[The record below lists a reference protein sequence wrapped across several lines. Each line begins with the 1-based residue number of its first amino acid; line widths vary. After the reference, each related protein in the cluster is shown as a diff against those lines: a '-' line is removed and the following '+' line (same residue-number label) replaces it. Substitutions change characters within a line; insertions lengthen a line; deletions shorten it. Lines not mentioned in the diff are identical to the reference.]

1 MLMRTKGRIK
11 DQWREQRIFE
21 LRVAI
26 AGILILLLTGAL
38 IARLSWLQIS
48 RHDYFAELSQGN
60 RVRIEPV
67 PAPRGIVYDRAGVIL
82 AENRPAYQLELVREE
97 VPDLD
102 DTLKRLVRIGLI
114 AAEDL
119 EETRRLIRS
128 RRAFDSV
135 PIRLRLNEEDIAR
148 FAVRRFEFPGVDIKT
163 RLARFYPFDELAVH
177 ALGHVGAIS
186 EADVAKIDRAEYA
199 GTSTI
204 GKLGIESAYEKAL
217 HGRNGSREILVNARG
232 RSVQKIGNLAPQLRS
247 VPAVPGEDLLL
258 SIDLEVQKVAERTL
272 ANRRGAVV
280 AIDPDN
286 GDVITLVSHPGFDPN
301 AFARG
306 LTRPEFAAL
315 NTNPDK
321 PLLNRAL
328 RGMYPPGSTVKP
340 VMALAGLAYE
350 IIDPAKTRFCPGVF
364 YLPGSRH
371 AYREGRGGRHG
382 NMNLVD
388 SIAKSCDV
396 YFYAL
401 SQQLGV
407 NRIVE
412 YLKPF
417 GFGEPTGLDIG
428 GEKPGLLP
436 SPAWKQ
442 KAFSNPADRVWFP
455 GETVNFSIGQGYMLV
470 TPIQLAHVVSV
481 IASRGGVYKPRLV
494 TGLRDSLTGKVTTI
508 APVRSPDIKVASPE
522 QWSLIFEGM
531 LGATTRGTAAAIGSR
546 SPYPIAGKTGTA
558 QVFSVGQNEK
568 YNEKDVADRLRDH
581 AWFIAFA
588 PADKP
593 RIAIAVLVENGG
605 FGASSAA
612 PIARRVMDAYLLR
625 KFDDGPLAVAQPA
638 SAATTSPAPAAADGT
653 ASSGEPP
660 E

>member
-1 MLMRTKGRIK
+1 
-11 DQWREQRIFE
+11 
-21 LRVAI
+21 
-26 AGILILLLTGAL
+26 
-38 IARLSWLQIS
+38 
-48 RHDYFAELSQGN
+48 
-60 RVRIEPV
+60 V
-67 PAPRGIVYDRAGVIL
+67 PAPRGIIYDRAGVIM

-102 DTLKRLVRIGLI
+102 DTLKRLVQVGLI
-114 AAEDL
+114 AADDL
-119 EETRRLIRS
+119 DDTKRLIRS
-128 RRAFDSV
+128 RRSFDSV
-135 PIRLRLNEEDIAR
+135 PIRLRLEEEDIAK

-163 RLARFYPFDELAVH
+163 RLARFYPHGELAVH

-186 EADVAKIDRAEYA
+186 ESDLQKIDRAEYA

-204 GKLGIESAYEKAL
+204 GKLGIELAYEKAL
-217 HGRNGSREILVNARG
+217 HGENGSREILVNARG
-232 RSVQKIGNLAPQLRS
+232 RSVQKIGNLEPQLRS

-258 SIDLEVQKVAERTL
+258 SIDLDVQRVAERSL
-272 ANRRGAVV
+272 GDRRGAVV

-286 GDVITLVSHPGFDPN
+286 GDVIALVSRPGFDPS

-306 LTRPEFAAL
+306 LSRAEFAAL

-328 RGMYPPGSTVKP
+328 RGQYPPGSTVKP
-340 VMALAGLAYE
+340 VMALAGLAYGIVE
-350 IIDPAKTRFCPGVF
+350 PQQTRFCPGVF

-382 NMNLVD
+382 HVNLVD
-388 SIAKSCDV
+388 SVARSCDV

-412 YLKPF
+412 YLRPF

-428 GEKPGLLP
+428 GEKAGLLP

-442 KAFSNPADRVWFP
+442 KAFSRPADRVWFP

-481 IASRGGVYKPRLV
+481 IASRGGVYRPRLV
-494 TGLRDSLTGKVTTI
+494 TGLREPLTGKVTTV
-508 APVRSPDIKVASPE
+508 APVRSPDIKVAAPE
-522 QWSLIFEGM
+522 QWDLIFQGM
-531 LGATTRGTAAAIGSR
+531 IGATTKGTAAAIGSR
-546 SPYPIAGKTGTA
+546 APYQIAGKTGTA
-558 QVFSVGQNEK
+558 QVFTVGQNEK
-568 YNEKDVADRLRDH
+568 YNEKEISDRLRDH

-588 PADKP
+588 PVEKP
-593 RIAIAVLVENGG
+593 RIAIAALVENGG
-605 FGASSAA
+605 FGASAAA

-625 KFDDGPLAVAQPA
+625 KFDDGPLATA
-638 SAATTSPAPAAADGT
+638 PAPTAAAR
-653 ASSGEPP
+653 PNP
-660 E
+660 